1 MKKVVN
7 ERASGLSLSST
18 CLLLGKLD
26 ASEKV
31 IVIGIV
37 ATVEIPEWE
46 AFGGQYDID
55 AKLRKRRSTLRLD
68 KWLLFVAPQYSL
80 FLPCC

>member
-1 MKKVVN
+1 MRRVVN
-7 ERASGLSLSST
+7 GRASGLSLLGM

-31 IVIGIV
+31 IVIGMV

-46 AFGGQYDID
+46 AFRGQDNID
-55 AKLRKRRSTLRLD
+55 AK
-68 KWLLFVAPQYSL
+68 P
-80 FLPCC
+80 P